1 MEQIDGGGVTLGNIF
16 NNYNKHDFS
25 LFRVIFLKKSS
36 NYNFQKFLINLKV
49 FGCYLPVKFVMKN

>member
-25 LFRVIFLKKSS
+25 LFRVIFLKNSS
-36 NYNFQKFLINLKV
+36 NYNF
-49 FGCYLPVKFVMKN
+49 